1 MLSLISTLSI
11 FLLIIIE
18 IIVTIICVK
27 KLCASIDYV
36 DCIHVKMLNNAR
48 KILEFNDE
56 LKKTLKKINKVVR
69 ILTNKRL
76 LQTKRMIMM
85 LMDIIQVI
93 LLFKSMNL
101 QKGSKSIDINLLKNV
116 AYTRIIQQILKKLLD
131 GILNFCSI

>member
-11 FLLIIIE
+11 FSLIIIE

-27 KLCASIDYV
+27 KICASIEYI
-36 DCIHVKMLNNAR
+36 DCIHVKMLNGAT

-76 LQTKRMIMM
+76 LQAKRMAMM
-85 LMDIIQVI
+85 LMDIIQII

-101 QKGSKSIDINLLKNV
+101 QKGLKSIDVNILKNL
-116 AYTRIIQQILKKLLD
+116 AYARIVQQILKKLLD